1 MAEALKKVFTD
12 KNAKVSLLSLR
23 SLSLSFVRRPQK
35 VVRREPPRENADFCS
50 LHCVVRTQ
58 GLPAFVTFLTAGF
71 PQLGS
76 AVPLMLALQKGGADV
91 IELGI
96 PFSDPMADGVAI
108 QHSNNVSSYPTRYMR
123 SPV

>member
-12 KNAKVSLLSLR
+12 KNAKVRAALCSG
-23 SLSLSFVRRPQK
+23 RRPPAGRPK
-35 VVRREPPRENADFCS
+35 SGSARWFLVHTDRRPCHARF
-50 LHCVVRTQ
+50 LILQ
-58 GLPAFVTFLTAGF
+58 GLPAFVTFLTAGY
-71 PQLGS
+71 PKLGS

-108 QHSNNVSSYPTRYMR
+108 QQSNNVRTRIIAA
-123 SPV
+123 